1 MKSNLLKTTL
11 LLILTTLIV
20 GCSTSSARKEVP
32 LSIFSDPL
40 GAYALL
46 KVDYSDN
53 RDSDWIFLGATPVK
67 ISKSIDFQKA
77 NKVSLRVIRED
88 FVEQTKTWSAKEFKK
103 MAKGNN
109 KIFWSPAMIKN

>member
-11 LLILTTLIV
+11 IIALTALVV
-20 GCSTSSARKEVP
+20 GCGSTARKEVP
-32 LSIFSDPL
+32 LAVFSDPL

-67 ISKSIDFQKA
+67 ISKSIDFEKA
-77 NKVSLRVIRED
+77 KKVSLRVIRENFAD
-88 FVEQTKTWSAKEFKK
+88 QTKTWSAKEFKK
-103 MAKGNN
+103 ASTRDN
-109 KIFWSPAMIKN
+109 KIFWSPAMVRN